1 MIKVESSARRKHKVF
16 LVAIKYIPY
25 LIMLLDVIHTFA
37 CIFDKDMPVLSYIGG
52 TSYLVLLFMLLTSF
66 AFNFCSYH
74 RVPIYYI
81 IFNNSLVLYDYY
93 VGIPISDARILD
105 LNLVLIGTTIIIMAL
120 LYYKEKKY
128 GRSNEVIES
137 RTPEDS

>member
-1 MIKVESSARRKHKVF
+1 
-16 LVAIKYIPY
+16 
-25 LIMLLDVIHTFA
+25 
-37 CIFDKDMPVLSYIGG
+37 
-52 TSYLVLLFMLLTSF
+52 MLLTSF

-120 LYYKEKKY
+120 LYYKEKKH
-128 GRSNEVIES
+128 GRSSEVIED
-137 RTPEDS
+137 RAPEDSR